1 MNGLSWGS
9 SLGEISGKKYPKLN
23 LLKKDPIASS
33 IASKLVTDQGNGGL
47 SAHRRRDAPP
57 AESVIRRISD
67 DVTQNINDSTN
78 IFQLLPDTELAMQIL
93 VSSILSPK
101 DMVNVELGF
110 HVGPNVLESEVAGP
124 MVEVVREYFED
135 VYKIKTYLPKM
146 LEEILFT
153 KGSYPLMVLPESSLD
168 AIINSDRAV
177 SFESFRGSLG
187 RDGKPIPSIGLLGK
201 RESNQSTFSLEHF
214 TQHNTTVSTEET
226 KVKTIDKFNDL
237 LQVSDNFEA
246 LKFPSVVDKMRQQR
260 ISDALGYKKASFESR
275 QKKDE
280 MSDEEITRSLYRHRT
295 YQRQPYQHIKTPTEV
310 GRENVGHPLVMKLPP
325 EAVIP
330 VHVPSNPE
338 DHVGYFLLLDQYGN
352 PLNRVR
358 EADYYRDISQN
369 LSSNTDVSSQLL
381 AAGQRASGGLD
392 RRDNAN
398 LEVAEAVRIYADIVE
413 RDLVQRLKN
422 GVYGDGIE
430 ISRPLDVYQVM
441 LARSLSNMGTQ
452 ILYVPAELMTYMA
465 FDFNQFGV
473 GKSLLDDNKIL
484 ASIRAMLMFSN
495 TMAAIKN
502 SVGRTGLR
510 IQLDPEDPDPAS
522 TVEYMVHEYSR
533 NRSAAYPLGASNPTD
548 LIDFLQ
554 NAGIDVQVSGNA
566 AYPETTLDVEDKSM
580 NRVQPDSQ
588 LEDDIKHKFFM
599 SLGMSPE
606 TIDLSSNVE
615 FATSVVT
622 SNLLLAK
629 RVIIYQDKL
638 LALVKD
644 HMDKYIR
651 NSSILLERLHK
662 AIEDNKKGLGSET
675 KKLEPDQLINLF
687 LGGLNVTL
695 PRPDSAKLENQIQ
708 AFDLYSDALEK
719 AVDAYF
725 GEDSFMLQE
734 FDDIES
740 DMRGVRAAVIAY
752 FKRQWLRNNNVL
764 PELMDLVALNDD
776 GDPEL
781 DLLKIHGSHLENI
794 GKSVADLME
803 KMRKDREKR
812 EKQLEEKEETSTD
825 GGDGDAGGDGGSD
838 PWADDTSDD
847 GGDPWADDD
856 VGGDDTG
863 GGEEPAEPSEEPV
876 DDGDDATDTGDTEE
890 ETASEEPEETDTGEP
905 ETSEEPSEEPAEP
918 ETSDDPETTEVSEEP
933 TEPTEGGEEP
943 EEVEEPEAPEEPEPE
958 EPEESEE
965 PEETPEEE
973 PEAEE
978 PEEEV
983 EVPEEPES
991 SDIDGEEEPEE
1002 PDASDGEEEE
1012 EAVNEAEDDAEG
1024 AEIQEEETPQ
1034 EPDTS
1039 DDEEDGLGETPAE
1052 PESSETDEEEEDDEN
1067 TNQ

>member
-23 LLKKDPIASS
+23 LLKKDPIANS

-110 HVGPNVLESEVAGP
+110 HVGSNVLEGEVAGP

-135 VYKIKTYLPKM
+135 VYKIKTYLPKI

-177 SFESFRGSLG
+177 SLESFRGSIGSDG
-187 RDGKPIPSIGLLGK
+187 RPIPSIGLLGK
-201 RESNQSTFSLEHF
+201 KESNKSTFSLEHF

-226 KVKTIDKFNDL
+226 KVQTIEKFNDL
-237 LQVSDNFEA
+237 LRVSDNFEA
-246 LKFPSVVDKMRQQR
+246 LKFPSVMDKMRQQR
-260 ISDALGYKKASFESR
+260 ISDALGYKRASFESR

-280 MSDEEITRSLYRHRT
+280 MSEEEITRSLYRHRN
-295 YQRQPYQHIKTPTEV
+295 YQRQPYQHVKTPGEV
-310 GRENVGHPLVMKLPP
+310 GRESVGHPLVMKLPP

-358 EADYYRDISQN
+358 ESNYYRDISQN
-369 LSSNTDVSSQLL
+369 LTSNADVSSQLL
-381 AAGQRASGGLD
+381 AAGRRASDGLD
-392 RRDNAN
+392 RRDNTN

-413 RDLVQRLKN
+413 RDLIQRLKN

-484 ASIRAMLMFSN
+484 ASIRSMLLFSN

-588 LEDDIKHKFFM
+588 LEEDIKHKFFM

-644 HMDKYIR
+644 HIDKYIR
-651 NSSILLERLHK
+651 NSSILLEQLHK

-675 KKLEPDQLINLF
+675 GKLEPDQLINLF
-687 LGGLNVTL
+687 LAGLNVTL

-734 FDDIES
+734 FDDVES

-764 PELMDLVALNDD
+764 PELMDLVSLNED
-776 GDPEL
+776 GEPEL
-781 DLLKIHGSHLENI
+781 DLLKIHGTHLENI
-794 GKSVADLME
+794 GKSVADLVE

-812 EKQLEEKEETSTD
+812 EKQLEEEEEAETSSD
-825 GGDGDAGGDGGSD
+825 DDGDDS
-838 PWADDTSDD
+838 WADD
-847 GGDPWADDD
+847 
-856 VGGDDTG
+856 
-863 GGEEPAEPSEEPV
+863 
-876 DDGDDATDTGDTEE
+876 DDGDDASGSDDDSWADDAGGDDDPG
-890 ETASEEPEETDTGEP
+890 ASEEPEETSEEPEEGGEETTDDTVEETETEEP
-905 ETSEEPSEEPAEP
+905 EETSSEEPEANEGPEETSEEPEE
-918 ETSDDPETTEVSEEP
+918 T
-933 TEPTEGGEEP
+933 EEP
-943 EEVEEPEAPEEPEPE
+943 EEVEEA
-958 EPEESEE
+958 EES
-965 PEETPEEE
+965 PEEE
-973 PEAEE
+973 PETEEVPE
-978 PEEEV
+978 PEEEI
-983 EVPEEPES
+983 EVPEEPEG
-991 SDIDGEEEPEE
+991 SDIDGEEEPDE
-1002 PDASDGEEEE
+1002 PEASDDPDND
-1012 EAVNEAEDDAEG
+1012 EAVDDAVDDAEG
-1024 AEIQEEETPQ
+1024 EEVQEEETPQ
-1034 EPDTS
+1034 DPDAS

-1052 PESSETDEEEEDDEN
+1052 PESSETDEEEEDDDE
-1067 TNQ
+1067 TNN